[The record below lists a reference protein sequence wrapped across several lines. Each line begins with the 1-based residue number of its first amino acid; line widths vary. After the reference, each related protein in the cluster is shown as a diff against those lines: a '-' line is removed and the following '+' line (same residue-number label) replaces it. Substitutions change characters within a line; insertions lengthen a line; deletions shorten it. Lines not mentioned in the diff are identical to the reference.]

1 MKIQFPPFLHEG
13 DKVAIVSPSGK
24 IDNMFLRGA
33 KAQLASWGLVPEWG
47 NTSVAPGDA
56 MPAPSGSALRT
67 FRQQWMTKKLRRFYV
82 AVAATERF
90 ILLNGSTSP
99 VSVNT
104 RSG

>member
-33 KAQLASWGLVPEWG
+33 KRNWRLGDWSLKWG